1 MSKTGRLK
9 INEDT
14 KIDILVN
21 MEQNPHGSW
30 LKKLKWK
37 VLKTPCISDHYI
49 IFLFISLKIEN
60 YEILMEKRNYKE
72 YDKEA
77 FQYMIRDG
85 YEWNNSSA
93 NVNSLA
99 DAFTNSLK
107 ETINRTY
114 VSN

>member
-1 MSKTGRLK
+1 VT
-9 INEDT
+9 
-14 KIDILVN
+14 
-21 MEQNPHGSW
+21 
-30 LKKLKWK
+30 
-37 VLKTPCISDHYI
+37 DHYI